1 MFGTQEEKFDMCDH
15 RENLKSVK
23 AVMKT
28 SMGDVEL
35 ELFTEKAPIAAWN
48 FINLAEGRQDNIKK
62 GPFYDGII
70 FHRVINGFMIQ
81 AGCPNGMGT
90 GGPGYE
96 FKNEKHPELTHDSE
110 GILAMANRGR
120 DTNGSQFYIT
130 LAPTPHL
137 NGGYTVFGKVI
148 GGMDVVKNIGNVATN
163 PYNDKPDTDVVI
175 EKVEIIRE

>member
-1 MFGTQEEKFDMCDH
+1 MFGSEEAKFEKSSHKED
-15 RENLKSVK
+15 LKTVNGTLE
-23 AVMKT
+23 T
-28 SMGDVEL
+28 SMGTIEIEL
-35 ELFTEKAPIAAWN
+35 YADKSPEAVWN
-48 FINLAEGRQDNIKK
+48 FVNLAEGRQDNIKK

-96 FKNEKHPELTHDSE
+96 FDNEKHAELSHDSE
-110 GILAMANRGR
+110 GILAMANRGP

-137 NGGYTVFGKVI
+137 DGGYTIFGKVTK
-148 GGMDVVKNIGNVATN
+148 GMDVVKEIGEV
-163 PYNDKPDTDVVI
+163 PCDSYNNRPDTEVVI
-175 EKVEIIRE
+175 KSVKITRD